1 MAVRP
6 VVSSC
11 FEQKARQAF
20 VGLVAERASSG
31 SWGDAE
37 GVRVAHVVHAPGEVV
52 VLVV

>member
-6 VVSSC
+6 EVSSC
-11 FEQKARQAF
+11 IGQKGRQAS
-20 VGLVAERASSG
+20 VILVAERASSG